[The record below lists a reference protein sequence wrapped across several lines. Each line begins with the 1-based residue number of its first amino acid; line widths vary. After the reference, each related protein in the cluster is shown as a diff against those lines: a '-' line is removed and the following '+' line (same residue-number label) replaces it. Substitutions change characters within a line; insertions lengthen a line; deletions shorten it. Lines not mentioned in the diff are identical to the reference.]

1 MPPGEDPMPA
11 ANAAYDATNVALRR
25 HADVLEAAILGAV
38 VERSGVVA
46 VLTDAH
52 GIVTWASPAF
62 RLLVVAD
69 GEPVG
74 RSLFALSN
82 GRAASLAPVLRSV
95 LDAPGRAATADIEV
109 GDAAVPASMRV
120 SVENLLGDAD
130 VRGVLWCQHG
140 DPGPERIE
148 RLSRALMNIAR
159 EVEWV
164 GFGRRRPTAPVAPI
178 GLLPGS
184 EELSDRERSVAT
196 MLAQGDTVA
205 AIASR
210 LYVSPS
216 TVRNYL
222 SSMYRKLG
230 VRDLAALRELLA
242 RGTGAASLRVVEPDE
257 RELPDLEK

>member
-1 MPPGEDPMPA
+1 MPA
-11 ANAAYDATNVALRR
+11 ANAAYDATDVALRH
-25 HADVLEAAILGAV
+25 HADAREASFLGAV
-38 VERSGVVA
+38 LERSGFVA

-52 GIVTWASPAF
+52 GVIAWASPAF
-62 RLLVVAD
+62 RSLVAAD
-69 GEPVG
+69 GDPTG
-74 RSLFALSN
+74 RSLFAVAN
-82 GRAASLAPVLRSV
+82 GRAATLAPVLRSV
-95 LDAPGRAATADIEV
+95 LDAPHRTATTDIEV
-109 GDAAVPASMRV
+109 GDAAAPASMRV
-120 SVENLLGDAD
+120 TVENCLAD
-130 VRGVLWCQHG
+130 PGVRGVLWWQRG
-140 DPGPERIE
+140 DLGPERIE

-164 GFGRRRPTAPVAPI
+164 GFGRRRPTAPAAPI

-210 LYVSPS
+210 LFVSPS

-242 RGTGAASLRVVEPDE
+242 RGTGAAALRVVEPGE
-257 RELPDLEK
+257 RVLPELEK